1 MPQPE
6 LESAQQS
13 NNAFRQATSSLLAQG
28 AHAKR
33 NLSEE
38 QYLALAS
45 AVWSTCE
52 KDEVYAVKL
61 LIDPVSQPQFRE
73 EASDNLF
80 CVLVARI
87 GHRGELIDAP
97 PGYVPPNYPG
107 VKLSHVVVG
116 SPSSGHEPDA
126 SQPQTYILAFMD
138 VLGFEALLERV
149 GLAEVHARYTLLLD
163 QALRPQSH
171 ENQWSRAK
179 SVVRGEVVPALM
191 WLPVRAAHFSDSLL
205 LWVHYHP
212 GHVEE
217 FLTRC
222 SRVFCK
228 ALDLGI
234 PLRGAVTVGD
244 AVLDNDANVFL
255 GKPLVEAA
263 RLESKQDWVGVALG
277 VSFKSKNLRIPIS
290 PEKIRIHTPPLK
302 DGGAM
307 LFSDL
312 VLDWPRVW
320 NSEYS
325 LSATEKLSSLS
336 EVAPTEPLKARYAA
350 ACKFYEASS
359 GSLDWFIP
367 PGFTKEA

>member
-6 LESAQQS
+6 QESAQQS
-13 NNAFRQATSSLLAQG
+13 NDSFRQAASRLLAQG
-28 AHAKR
+28 AHTMR
-33 NLSEE
+33 GLSEE
-38 QYLALAS
+38 QYLALAN
-45 AVWSTCE
+45 AVWSSCD
-52 KDEVYAVKL
+52 KDDVYAVKL
-61 LIDPVSQPQFRE
+61 LIDSVAQPQYKDE
-73 EASDNLF
+73 SSDDLF

-87 GHRGELIDAP
+87 GHKGELIDAP
-97 PGYVPPNYPG
+97 PDYVPPTYPG
-107 VKLSHVVVG
+107 VKLSHVVIG
-116 SPSSGHEPDA
+116 SPSGGHEPDA
-126 SQPQTYILAFMD
+126 SQPQTYILAFLD
-138 VLGFEALLERV
+138 VLGFEDLLERV
-149 GLAEVHARYTLLLD
+149 GLSEVHARYMLLLD

-171 ENQWSRAK
+171 ENQWSRVK
-179 SVVRGEVVPALM
+179 SVVRGAVVPALM
-191 WLPVRAAHFSDSLL
+191 WSPVRAAHFSDSLL

-217 FLTRC
+217 FLARC

-234 PLRGAVTVGD
+234 PLRGAVTVGE

-277 VSFKSKNLRIPIS
+277 ASFKNEALRIPIP

-302 DGGAM
+302 DGGAK
-307 LFSDL
+307 LFGDL

-325 LSATEKLSSLS
+325 LSAIEKLRTLA
-336 EVAPTEPLKARYAA
+336 EAAPTEPLRARYAA

-359 GSLDWFIP
+359 ASPDWCIP
-367 PGFTKEA
+367 PGFTKVA